1 MKANQGISILFMLII
16 TMASC
21 ERKGS
26 LENDKQSE
34 KAVVEL
40 PPDEFSSKLSSTTN
54 AVLIDVRKPEEV
66 AEGKIDGAVNID
78 YTDSSFPQKIAELD
92 KSQPYFVYCKSGK
105 RSSDAAQQMEK
116 LGFENI
122 FVLEG
127 GYAQW
132 LEHEVKH
139 SH

>member
-26 LENDKQSE
+26 LENDKQLE

-92 KSQPYFVYCKSGK
+92 KSKPYFVYCKSGK